1 MDPSYPYSN
10 KKREIKI
17 VIPSWEKK
25 SQKETLNNNFL
36 TYVFYK

>member
-10 KKREIKI
+10 KKREIKK

-25 SQKETLNNNFL
+25 SQKELWITIS
-36 TYVFYK
+36 